1 MKAILTSQNSTGTTY
16 SYRAEGDVLHATV
29 NGVEDSFDFTGMPD
43 GSASDFEIA
52 LEPNPLI
59 QATKTDGELTITLL
73 GWYGNAPVQGEEETD
88 EAFQE
93 RLAEYELAKTEREVT
108 I

>member
-1 MKAILTSQNSTGTTY
+1 MKAIFTPQNSTDIAY
-16 SYRAEGDVLHATV
+16 SYRAEGDVLHVTV

-43 GSASDFEIA
+43 GSASDFETA

-59 QATKTDGELTITLL
+59 QATKADGELTITLL
-73 GWYGNAPVQGEEETD
+73 GWYGNVPVQGEEETD
-88 EAFQE
+88 EAFQD

>member
-1 MKAILTSQNSTGTTY
+1 MKAILTPQNSTSITY
-16 SYRAEGDVLHATV
+16 SYQAVGDVLHATV

-43 GSASDFEIA
+43 GSASDFETV

-59 QATKTDGELTITLL
+59 QATKADGELTVTLL
-73 GWYGNAPVQGEEETD
+73 GWYGNTPVQGEDETD